1 MKHIKRLAAPK
12 SWAIARKD
20 EVYLAAL
27 FQVTHRSR
35 GMAAAVVLKELI
47 PLAKTTGE
55 VRKML
60 RAKDVLVDGKKIK
73 EYKHSIGLMD
83 VVSIPEIKEHFRI
96 LLDSHGR
103 LFAHKI
109 TDKESASSL

>member
-1 MKHIKRLAAPK
+1 
-12 SWAIARKD
+12 
-20 EVYLAAL
+20 
-27 FQVTHRSR
+27 
-35 GMAAAVVLKELI
+35 MAAAVVLKELI

-109 TDKESASSL
+109 TDKESSIKPLKIVGKRADSKSKFQITSRMVATCL